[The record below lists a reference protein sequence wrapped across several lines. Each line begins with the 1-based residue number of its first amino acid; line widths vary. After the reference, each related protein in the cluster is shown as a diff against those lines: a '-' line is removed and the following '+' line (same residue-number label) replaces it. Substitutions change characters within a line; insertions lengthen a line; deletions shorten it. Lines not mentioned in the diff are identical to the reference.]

1 LWRLRHNT
9 AFTKHSHWANAIMMI
24 ALEAA
29 VDVFLQAFA
38 PLKCGRFS

>member
-1 LWRLRHNT
+1 
-9 AFTKHSHWANAIMMI
+9 MMI